1 MRLVI
6 AISGAS
12 GAIYGIRMLQALQ
25 AVPHVETHLIISKYG
40 RMNIELETD
49 YSPQEVE
56 AMADVVHNPNN
67 QAASISSGSFKTGGM
82 IVAPCSI
89 KTLSAIVHS
98 YADSLIPRAADVI
111 LKERRQLVLMT
122 RETPLHLGHCE
133 LMCKAAKLGAI
144 IAPPV
149 PAFYNRPQTL
159 EDVVDHTVGR
169 ILDLFDIDCGIVKRW
184 KDAEERT
191 PSPNTSPT
199 ELAAWEAKSR

>member
-25 AVPHVETHLIISKYG
+25 AVPHVETHLIMSKYG

-49 YSPQEVE
+49 YSPRDVE

-67 QAASISSGSFKTGGM
+67 QAASLSSGSFKTDGM
-82 IVAPCSI
+82 IVAPCSV

-98 YADSLIPRAADVI
+98 YADSLIPRAADVT

-133 LMCKAAKLGAI
+133 LLYKAAKLGAI

-159 EDVVDHTVGR
+159 EDIVDHSVGR
-169 ILDLFDIDCGIVKRW
+169 ILDMFDIDCNFVSRW
-184 KDAEERT
+184 EGVGEKMG
-191 PSPNTSPT
+191 S
-199 ELAAWEAKSR
+199 SRISGVAG

>member
-1 MRLVI
+1 MKLVI

-25 AVPHVETHLIISKYG
+25 AVPHVETHLIMSKYG

-49 YSPQEVE
+49 YSPRDVE

-67 QAASISSGSFKTGGM
+67 QAASISSGSFKIDGM

-98 YADSLIPRAADVI
+98 YADSLIPRAADVT
-111 LKERRQLVLMT
+111 LKERRKLVLMT

-133 LMCKAAKLGAI
+133 LLCKAAKLGAI

-159 EDVVDHTVGR
+159 EDIVDHSVGR
-169 ILDLFDIDCGIVKRW
+169 ILDMFDIECSFVSRW
-184 KDAEERT
+184 EGVGEKV
-191 PSPNTSPT
+191 SLVS
-199 ELAAWEAKSR
+199 

>member
-25 AVPHVETHLIISKYG
+25 EMPHVETHLIMSKYG
-40 RMNIELETD
+40 RMNIELETE

-56 AMADVVHNPNN
+56 AMADVVHNPSN
-67 QAASISSGSFKTGGM
+67 QAASISSGSFKTDGM

-98 YADSLIPRAADVI
+98 YADSLIPRAADVT

-133 LMCKAAKLGAI
+133 LLCKAAKLGAI

-149 PAFYNRPQTL
+149 PAFYNKPQTL
-159 EDVVDHTVGR
+159 EDIVDHSVGR
-169 ILDLFDIDCGIVKRW
+169 ILDMFDIDCNFVSRW
-184 KDAEERT
+184 KGMGEKISLV
-191 PSPNTSPT
+191 P
-199 ELAAWEAKSR
+199 

>member
-1 MRLVI
+1 MKLII

-25 AVPHVETHLIISKYG
+25 AVPHVETHLILSKYG
-40 RMNIELETD
+40 RMNVELETD
-49 YSPQEVE
+49 YSPRDVE

-67 QAASISSGSFKTGGM
+67 QAASISSGSFKTDGM

-98 YADSLIPRAADVI
+98 YADSLIPRAADVT

-133 LMCKAAKLGAI
+133 LLCKAAKLGAI

-159 EDVVDHTVGR
+159 EDMVDHSVGR
-169 ILDLFDIDCGIVKRW
+169 ILDMFDIDCNFVSRW
-184 KDAEERT
+184 EGVGEKISMV
-191 PSPNTSPT
+191 P
-199 ELAAWEAKSR
+199 

>member
-1 MRLVI
+1 MKLVR

-25 AVPHVETHLIISKYG
+25 AVPHVETHLIMSKYG

-49 YSPQEVE
+49 YSPREVE
-56 AMADVVHNPNN
+56 A
-67 QAASISSGSFKTGGM
+67 
-82 IVAPCSI
+82 
-89 KTLSAIVHS
+89 LSAIVHS
-98 YADSLIPRAADVI
+98 CADGVIARAADVT

-133 LMCKAAKLGAI
+133 LLCKAAKLGAI

-159 EDVVDHTVGR
+159 EDIVESGYGR
-169 ILDLFDIDCGIVKRW
+169 RNYC
-184 KDAEERT
+184 
-191 PSPNTSPT
+191 P
-199 ELAAWEAKSR
+199 